1 LINMPRS
8 TDLFVDTAG
17 WVPSLYAQDPLHDTV
32 ARIME
37 EAVRNGRRLISTNYV
52 ITEIV
57 PLFSRFR
64 FSRSALVA
72 AVNAIRA
79 NPHVLLLHVDEAT
92 DAEAWGLLE
101 ARLDK
106 SWSLVDA
113 TSFVVMR
120 RFGIGEALTTDHH
133 FEQAGFTRL
142 PA

>member
-1 LINMPRS
+1 MPRS

-37 EAVRNGRRLISTNYV
+37 EAVRDGRRLNSTNYV

-72 AVNAIRA
+72 AVNAMRA

-113 TSFVVMR
+113 PSFAVLR
-120 RFGIGEALTTDHH
+120 RLGIRASPTTHHH
-133 FEQAGFTRL
+133 FAPARL
-142 PA
+142 T